1 MLAELHSLWDL
12 CSWTRDQTGSTA
24 VKAQVL
30 TNSPPGNSPGQ
41 TILIDQNQI
50 QLMITKNE
58 CFWVGFPLHTYRAK
72 D

>member
-1 MLAELHSLWDL
+1 MEP
-12 CSWTRDQTGSTA
+12 TSTA